1 MQNCRAGA
9 SPANSFV
16 SASDALVLQSNR
28 EHRRR
33 VKSADHRHQVSKS
46 HHYLL
51 ANRSGITQKELTMKR
66 YSLLIGFIIAAFCC
80 NLPAQDKIGLQPN
93 ATVLS
98 ILQGS
103 AGKPVELHLNSGEKI
118 GGKVAQ
124 VTDQVVHLSNLT
136 GAEFFDAFV
145 DVKDVSTVVIR
156 VAGR

>member
-16 SASDALVLQSNR
+16 SANDALVLQSNR
-28 EHRRR
+28 EHRGR

-66 YSLLIGFIIAAFCC
+66 YSLLLGFIIALVCG
-80 NLPAQDKIGLQPN
+80 NLSAEDKIGLQPN

-103 AGKPVELHLNSGEKI
+103 AGKTVELHLNSGEKI
-118 GGKVAQ
+118 GGKIQQ
-124 VTDQVVHLSNLT
+124 VTDNVVHLSHLT
-136 GAEFFDAFV
+136 GAEYFDGFINT
-145 DVKDVSTVVIR
+145 KDISAIVIR
-156 VAGR
+156 TAGR